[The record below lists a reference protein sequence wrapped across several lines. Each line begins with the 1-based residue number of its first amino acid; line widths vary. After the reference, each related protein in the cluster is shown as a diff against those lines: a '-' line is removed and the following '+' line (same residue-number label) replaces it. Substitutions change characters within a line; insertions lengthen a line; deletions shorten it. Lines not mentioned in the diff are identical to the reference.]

1 MDQNI
6 LRFDGLSQDQ
16 QLKRIELIQSGL
28 GLAINRFHNQ
38 DYNQT
43 VSQLI
48 DVQMNAETLQADTLM
63 QATKA
68 LRERLKNDLTMI
80 NNKFDIL
87 DKNFFIEG
95 FLNLLK
101 DFRNVI
107 NLYNNHYRAN
117 VQYILQ
123 DHETYLRS
131 TDAQRIGSCGR
142 CLLI

>member
-1 MDQNI
+1 
-6 LRFDGLSQDQ
+6 
-16 QLKRIELIQSGL
+16 
-28 GLAINRFHNQ
+28 
-38 DYNQT
+38 
-43 VSQLI
+43 
-48 DVQMNAETLQADTLM
+48 M

-117 VQYILQ
+117 F
-123 DHETYLRS
+123 
-131 TDAQRIGSCGR
+131 
-142 CLLI
+142 